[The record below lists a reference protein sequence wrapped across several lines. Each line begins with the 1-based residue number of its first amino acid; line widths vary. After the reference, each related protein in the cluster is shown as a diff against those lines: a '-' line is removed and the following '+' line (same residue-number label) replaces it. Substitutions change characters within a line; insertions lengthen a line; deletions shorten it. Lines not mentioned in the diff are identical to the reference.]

1 MCVPF
6 SMLTACQKKTVSSN
20 FSLFFFQ
27 TKSNWSSGKSTRK
40 PHTHTHTPVL
50 RDKVP
55 HHRLS
60 TESMQPV
67 EKMVKP
73 NLEIHQVPIYM
84 YIYICF
90 YIMYICIGFAHH
102 PGTVANEGL

>member
-1 MCVPF
+1 
-6 SMLTACQKKTVSSN
+6 
-20 FSLFFFQ
+20 
-27 TKSNWSSGKSTRK
+27 
-40 PHTHTHTPVL
+40 
-50 RDKVP
+50 
-55 HHRLS
+55 
-60 TESMQPV
+60 MQPV